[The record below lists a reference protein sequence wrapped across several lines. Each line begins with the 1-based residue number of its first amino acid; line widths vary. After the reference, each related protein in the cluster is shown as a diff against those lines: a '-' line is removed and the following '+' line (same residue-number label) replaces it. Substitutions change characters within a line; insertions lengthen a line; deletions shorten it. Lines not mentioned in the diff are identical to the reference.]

1 MGCTRSFAYCI
12 KDLLLIHKIGKEI
25 GDIERRLNEISS
37 NRSDYGINNILGCG
51 EASSSSNPSQTSREK
66 RVPIAEEAVVVGVE
80 DETKT
85 LVGRLIEGD
94 ARRAVI
100 SITGM
105 GGIGKTTLAK
115 KVYNNIDVKKNFDFH
130 AWVSMSQE
138 HQLREIFL
146 SIVKSLG
153 QDERE
158 TTPEEDL
165 RKQLYESLEGKKY
178 LVVIDDIWTRE
189 AWNGL
194 VSAVPNRQK
203 GSRVLLTTRKEE
215 ISKYADAQSTP
226 HKMHFLNESDSWAL
240 FCKKA
245 LPGNLSPPCL
255 LNFGG
260 VGEKDCCEM

>member
-1 MGCTRSFAYCI
+1 MGCIRSFAYCI

-37 NRSDYGINNILGCG
+37 NRSDYGISNILGCG

-115 KVYNNIDVKKNFDFH
+115 KVYNNID
-130 AWVSMSQE
+130 
-138 HQLREIFL
+138 
-146 SIVKSLG
+146 
-153 QDERE
+153 
-158 TTPEEDL
+158 
-165 RKQLYESLEGKKY
+165 
-178 LVVIDDIWTRE
+178 
-189 AWNGL
+189 
-194 VSAVPNRQK
+194 
-203 GSRVLLTTRKEE
+203 
-215 ISKYADAQSTP
+215 
-226 HKMHFLNESDSWAL
+226 LNESKDAMISDILALSYHDLPYYLKFCFLYFGAFPEDSEIEVDDLIKLWIAEG
-240 FCKKA
+240 F
-245 LPGNLSPPCL
+245 
-255 LNFGG
+255 
-260 VGEKDCCEM
+260 VQQRGEEELEDVAEDFAEELINRSIIQVA